1 MKKYKKLL
9 INIMVIFI
17 ILFNL
22 FIPNAYAGPL
32 QDIMNRAE
40 GFVNNGE
47 NGGNV
52 INNDALKEG
61 NVINNDALKEGSN
74 TLYNVLL
81 VIGIAVA
88 FIWGIVLGIQ
98 FITGSLGEK
107 ADVKKNL
114 IVYIIGCII
123 IFGAFGIWKLL
134 LQLLQPLA

>member
-9 INIMVIFI
+9 INVMAIFI
-17 ILFNL
+17 IVFNL

-47 NGGNV
+47 NG
-52 INNDALKEG
+52 G

-114 IVYIIGCII
+114 IVYLVGCVI
-123 IFGAFGIWKLL
+123 IFGAFGIWRLL

>member
-22 FIPNAYAGPL
+22 FIPNACAGPL

-52 INNDALKEG
+52 INNDALR
-61 NVINNDALKEGSN
+61 EGSN

>member
-9 INIMVIFI
+9 INVMAIFI
-17 ILFNL
+17 IVFNL

-47 NGGNV
+47 NG
-52 INNDALKEG
+52 G

-114 IVYIIGCII
+114 IVYLVGCVI
-123 IFGAFGIWKLL
+123 IFGAFGIWRLL
-134 LQLLQPLA
+134 LQLLQLLA

>member
-32 QDIMNRAE
+32 QDIMNKAE

-47 NGGNV
+47 NG
-52 INNDALKEG
+52 G

-81 VIGIAVA
+81 VIGIAVT

-114 IVYIIGCII
+114 IVYVIGCII
-123 IFGAFGIWKLL
+123 IFGAFGIWRLL

>member
-1 MKKYKKLL
+1 MKKYRKLV
-9 INIMVIFI
+9 INIIAVFI

-22 FIPNAYAGPL
+22 FIPNAYAGPI

-40 GFVNNGE
+40 DFVNNGE
-47 NGGNV
+47 SGENV
-52 INNDALKEG
+52 INYD
-61 NVINNDALKEGSN
+61 VLKEGSN

-114 IVYIIGCII
+114 IVYLIGCII
-123 IFGAFGIWKLL
+123 IFGAFGIWRLL
-134 LQLLQPLA
+134 LQLLEPLA

>member
-32 QDIMNRAE
+32 QDIMNRAK

-47 NGGNV
+47 NG
-52 INNDALKEG
+52 G

-114 IVYIIGCII
+114 IVYLVGCVI

-134 LQLLQPLA
+134 LQLLEPLE

>member
-52 INNDALKEG
+52 INDN
-61 NVINNDALKEGSN
+61 ALKEGSN

-114 IVYIIGCII
+114 IVYLIGCII
-123 IFGAFGIWKLL
+123 IFGAFGIWRLL

>member
-40 GFVNNGE
+40 GFVKNGE
-47 NGGNV
+47 NG
-52 INNDALKEG
+52 G

-98 FITGSLGEK
+98 FVTGSLGEK

-114 IVYIIGCII
+114 IVYVIGCII
-123 IFGAFGIWKLL
+123 IFGTFGIWRLL

>member
-52 INNDALKEG
+52 IND
-61 NVINNDALKEGSN
+61 DALKEGSN

-98 FITGSLGEK
+98 FVTGSLGEK
-107 ADVKKNL
+107 AYVKKNL
-114 IVYIIGCII
+114 IVYVIGCLI
-123 IFGAFGIWKLL
+123 IFGAFGIWRLL

>member
-32 QDIMNRAE
+32 QGIVDNAQN
-40 GFVNNGE
+40 FVNNGE

-52 INNDALKEG
+52 INK
-61 NVINNDALKEGSN
+61 DALKEGSN

-114 IVYIIGCII
+114 IVYLVGCVI
-123 IFGAFGIWKLL
+123 IFGAFGIWRLL
-134 LQLLQPLA
+134 LQLLEPLA

>member
-52 INNDALKEG
+52 IND
-61 NVINNDALKEGSN
+61 DDLKEGSN

-98 FITGSLGEK
+98 FVTGSLGEK

-114 IVYIIGCII
+114 IVYVIGCII
-123 IFGAFGIWKLL
+123 IFGAFGIWRLL

>member
-1 MKKYKKLL
+1 
-9 INIMVIFI
+9 
-17 ILFNL
+17 
-22 FIPNAYAGPL
+22 
-32 QDIMNRAE
+32 MNRAE

-52 INNDALKEG
+52 INNDALR
-61 NVINNDALKEGSN
+61 EGSN

-114 IVYIIGCII
+114 IVYLVGCVI

-134 LQLLQPLA
+134 LQLLEPLE

>member
-1 MKKYKKLL
+1 MKKYNKLL

-61 NVINNDALKEGSN
+61 SN

-98 FITGSLGEK
+98 FVTGSLGEK

-114 IVYIIGCII
+114 IVYVIGCII
-123 IFGAFGIWKLL
+123 IFGAFGIWRLL

>member
-22 FIPNAYAGPL
+22 FIPNAYAGQL

-61 NVINNDALKEGSN
+61 SN
-74 TLYNVLL
+74 TLYNVFL

-88 FIWGIVLGIQ
+88 FRWGIVLGIQ
-98 FITGSLGEK
+98 FVTGSLGEK

-114 IVYIIGCII
+114 IVYVIGCII
-123 IFGAFGIWKLL
+123 IFGAFGIWRLL

>member
-47 NGGNV
+47 NR
-52 INNDALKEG
+52 G

-114 IVYIIGCII
+114 IVYLVGCVI

-134 LQLLQPLA
+134 LQLLEPLE

>member
-9 INIMVIFI
+9 INVMAIFI
-17 ILFNL
+17 IVFNL

-47 NGGNV
+47 NG
-52 INNDALKEG
+52 G

-134 LQLLQPLA
+134 LQLLQLLA

>member
-61 NVINNDALKEGSN
+61 SN

-98 FITGSLGEK
+98 FVTGSLGEK

>member
-22 FIPNAYAGPL
+22 FIPNSYAGPL

-47 NGGNV
+47 NGW
-52 INNDALKEG
+52 

-114 IVYIIGCII
+114 IVYLFGCVI

-134 LQLLQPLA
+134 LQLLEPLE

>member
-61 NVINNDALKEGSN
+61 SN

-88 FIWGIVLGIQ
+88 FIWGLVLGIQ

-114 IVYIIGCII
+114 IVYLVGCVI

-134 LQLLQPLA
+134 LQLLEPLE

>member
-61 NVINNDALKEGSN
+61 SN

-114 IVYIIGCII
+114 IVYLVGCVI
-123 IFGAFGIWKLL
+123 IFGAFGIWKLVVEIM
-134 LQLLQPLA
+134 QNI

>member
-52 INNDALKEG
+52 INNDALR
-61 NVINNDALKEGSN
+61 EGSN

-81 VIGIAVA
+81 VIGIEVA

-123 IFGAFGIWKLL
+123 IFGAVGIWKLL

>member
-40 GFVNNGE
+40 DFVNNGE
-47 NGGNV
+47 NG
-52 INNDALKEG
+52 G

-114 IVYIIGCII
+114 IVYLVGCVI

-134 LQLLQPLA
+134 LQLLEPLE

>member
-47 NGGNV
+47 NGGT
-52 INNDALKEG
+52 
-61 NVINNDALKEGSN
+61 VINNDALKEGSN

-98 FITGSLGEK
+98 FVTGSLGEK

-114 IVYIIGCII
+114 IVYVIGCII
-123 IFGAFGIWKLL
+123 IFGAFGIWRLL

>member
-9 INIMVIFI
+9 INVMAIFI
-17 ILFNL
+17 IVFNL

-47 NGGNV
+47 NG
-52 INNDALKEG
+52 G

-114 IVYIIGCII
+114 IVYVIGCII

>member
-9 INIMVIFI
+9 INIMAIFI

-32 QDIMNRAE
+32 QGIVDNAQN
-40 GFVNNGE
+40 FVNNGE

-52 INNDALKEG
+52 INNE
-61 NVINNDALKEGSN
+61 ALKEGSN
-74 TLYNVLL
+74 TLYNV

-114 IVYIIGCII
+114 IVYLVGCVI
-123 IFGAFGIWKLL
+123 IFGAFGIWRLL
-134 LQLLQPLA
+134 LQLLEPLE

>member
-22 FIPNAYAGPL
+22 FIPNAYAGLL
-32 QDIMNRAE
+32 QDIMNIAE

-47 NGGNV
+47 NG
-52 INNDALKEG
+52 G

-114 IVYIIGCII
+114 IVYLVGCVI

-134 LQLLQPLA
+134 LQLLEPLE

>member
-61 NVINNDALKEGSN
+61 SN

-81 VIGIAVA
+81 IIGIAVA

-114 IVYIIGCII
+114 IVYLVGCVI

-134 LQLLQPLA
+134 LQLLEPLE

>member
-1 MKKYKKLL
+1 MTQYKKLL

-61 NVINNDALKEGSN
+61 SN

-114 IVYIIGCII
+114 IVYLVGCVI

-134 LQLLQPLA
+134 LQLLEPLE

>member
-47 NGGNV
+47 NV
-52 INNDALKEG
+52 G

-114 IVYIIGCII
+114 IVYLVGCVI

-134 LQLLQPLA
+134 LQLLEPLE

>member
-61 NVINNDALKEGSN
+61 SN

-114 IVYIIGCII
+114 IDYLVGCVI
-123 IFGAFGIWKLL
+123 IFGAFGILKLL
-134 LQLLQPLA
+134 LQL

>member
-40 GFVNNGE
+40 GFVNIGE
-47 NGGNV
+47 NG
-52 INNDALKEG
+52 G

-98 FITGSLGEK
+98 FVTGSLGEK

-114 IVYIIGCII
+114 IVYVIGCII
-123 IFGAFGIWKLL
+123 IFGAFGIWRLL

>member
-61 NVINNDALKEGSN
+61 SN

-98 FITGSLGEK
+98 FVTGSLGEK
-107 ADVKKNL
+107 SDVKKNL
-114 IVYIIGCII
+114 IVYVIGCII
-123 IFGAFGIWKLL
+123 IFGAFGIWRLL

>member
-52 INNDALKEG
+52 INNDALR
-61 NVINNDALKEGSN
+61 EGSN

-98 FITGSLGEK
+98 FVTGSLGEK

-134 LQLLQPLA
+134 LQLLEPLE

>member
-22 FIPNAYAGPL
+22 FIPNVYAGPL

-47 NGGNV
+47 NG
-52 INNDALKEG
+52 G

-98 FITGSLGEK
+98 FVTGSLGEK

-114 IVYIIGCII
+114 IVYVIGCII
-123 IFGAFGIWKLL
+123 IFGAFGIWRLL

>member
-9 INIMVIFI
+9 INVMAIFI
-17 ILFNL
+17 IVFNL

-52 INNDALKEG
+52 IND
-61 NVINNDALKEGSN
+61 DALKEGSN

>member
-40 GFVNNGE
+40 SFVNNGE
-47 NGGNV
+47 NG
-52 INNDALKEG
+52 G

-114 IVYIIGCII
+114 IVYLIGCII
-123 IFGAFGIWKLL
+123 IFGAFGIWRLL

>member
-1 MKKYKKLL
+1 
-9 INIMVIFI
+9 MVIFI

-47 NGGNV
+47 NG
-52 INNDALKEG
+52 G

-114 IVYIIGCII
+114 IVYLVGCVI

-134 LQLLQPLA
+134 LQLLEPLE

>member
-1 MKKYKKLL
+1 MKKSKKQL

-61 NVINNDALKEGSN
+61 SN

-98 FITGSLGEK
+98 FVTGSLGEK

-114 IVYIIGCII
+114 IVYVIGCII
-123 IFGAFGIWKLL
+123 IFGAFGIWRLL
-134 LQLLQPLA
+134 LQLLHPLA

>member
-52 INNDALKEG
+52 INNDALR
-61 NVINNDALKEGSN
+61 EGSN

-81 VIGIAVA
+81 VIAVA